1 MAVRPAEIAVVALA
15 RARPGVWP
23 VTARF
28 LRKKP
33 LGAAGGVLMLVMA
46 LTAVFADVLQT
57 HDPIATNAAYTL
69 GAPNAEH
76 WLGTDRSEEHTSES
90 SHSQISYAVFCLK
103 KKKQDEY

>member
-23 VTARF
+23 VIARF

-69 GAPNAEH
+69 RPPHAEH
-76 WLGTDRSEEHTSES
+76 WLRTDHLGPDNYSRLVHRAPGSL
-90 SHSQISYAVFCLK
+90 IVG
-103 KKKQDEY
+103 

>member
-23 VTARF
+23 VIARF

-46 LTAVFADVLQT
+46 LTAVFAGVLQT
-57 HDPIATNAAYTL
+57 HDPIATNPAYTL
-69 GAPNAEH
+69 RPPNAEH
-76 WLGTDRSEEHTSES
+76 WPGAPHLGPHIYYRIL
-90 SHSQISYAVFCLK
+90 HSARGSLIP
-103 KKKQDEY
+103 